1 MRTISTR
8 LQMDQSEGL
17 DRLASHAKIAPVERT
32 SARIMFIYVMWFF
45 VWFEPDWLLE
55 ALGGGTAL
63 VKLYAALFIPACVL
77 LWTRFRREAL
87 FWPYLVVIGI
97 FLVWLPFV
105 LNRGF
110 LINGFGKVLQ
120 YSLLTA
126 LTISVLETPRQVTLL
141 LKLFL
146 LQFLWFGIQGLPW
159 AGVPWHQNLS
169 NDDSFGPF
177 MTIGLGFAYYVAMGT
192 TITKYRYLG
201 FLTCLIGVAG
211 TVVSFARGAI
221 IGLCVVLALL
231 AIRTPRKLAFLGYGA
246 LLAVTG
252 LVVIMVAFPNGEFWD
267 EMATITEEG
276 ASAGTGLQ
284 RWVMWQAAGE
294 LFLTNPILGVGP
306 GNFGPAATEYFT
318 ERGVTNMGSTFDTPD
333 KMYMMA
339 LHNDYVQVMV
349 EQGLVGLFALA
360 SIFVYFFKCVRYL
373 RSEAVRKAWMNH
385 TDGFVDSGNLALGLE
400 ASMVGFMVTSAVYPQ
415 LFINYWMWSIMML
428 ALLSSAIARRM
439 IEGTSGAERPSFRS
453 RARGS
458 ALERPM
464 MENHETV
471 PKTNAV

>member
-1 MRTISTR
+1 
-8 LQMDQSEGL
+8 
-17 DRLASHAKIAPVERT
+17 
-32 SARIMFIYVMWFF
+32 
-45 VWFEPDWLLE
+45 LE
-55 ALGGGTAL
+55 AIGGGTIL
-63 VKLYAALFIPACVL
+63 VKLYAALFIPVCAL
-77 LWTRFRREAL
+77 LWTRFRQEAL
-87 FWPYLVVIGI
+87 FWPYLVMIGI
-97 FLVWLPFV
+97 FLVWMPFV

-126 LTISVLETPRQVTLL
+126 VTVSVLETPQQIILL

-146 LQFLWFGIQGLPW
+146 FQFLWFGIQGLPT

-177 MTIGLGFAYYVAMGT
+177 MTIGLGFAYYMAMGT
-192 TITKYRYLG
+192 TIAKFRYLG
-201 FLTCLIGVAG
+201 FLICLLGIAG
-211 TVVSFARGAI
+211 TILSFARGAV
-221 IGLCVVLALL
+221 IGLCVVFAML

-252 LVVIMVAFPNGEFWD
+252 LVVIVVAFPNGEFWD

-276 ASAGTGLQ
+276 TSAGTGLQ

-294 LFLTNPILGVGP
+294 LFLSNPILGVGP

-339 LHNDYVQVMV
+339 LHNDYLQVMV

-360 SIFVYFFKCVRYL
+360 SVFVYFFKCLRYL
-373 RSEAVRKAWMNH
+373 RSEVVQKAWMNR
-385 TDGFVDSGNLALGLE
+385 TGGFIDPGNLALGLE
-400 ASMVGFMVTSAVYPQ
+400 AAMVGFMVTSALYPQ

-428 ALLSSAIARRM
+428 ALVSSTIARKM
-439 IEGTSGAERPSFRS
+439 VDGMAGTARPSSFS
-453 RARGS
+453 RAVGT
-458 ALERPM
+458 AFKRP
-464 MENHETV
+464 V
-471 PKTNAV
+471 KSGL

>member
-1 MRTISTR
+1 ME
-8 LQMDQSEGL
+8 QSEGL
-17 DRLASHAKIAPVERT
+17 DRLASHTKTAPVERT

-45 VWFEPDWLLE
+45 VWYEPDWLLE
-55 ALGGGTAL
+55 ALGGGTIL
-63 VKLYAALFIPACVL
+63 VKLYAALFIPVCVL
-77 LWTRFRREAL
+77 LWTRFRRDAL
-87 FWPYLVVIGI
+87 FWPYLVMIGI

-110 LINGFGKVLQ
+110 LLNGFGKVVQ

-126 LTISVLETPRQVTLL
+126 LTISVLETPQQVMLL

-169 NDDSFGPF
+169 NEDSFGPF
-177 MTIGLGFAYYVAMGT
+177 MTVGLGLAYYVAMGT
-192 TITKYRYLG
+192 TLTKYRYLG
-201 FLTCLIGVAG
+201 FLICLIGMAG

-276 ASAGTGLQ
+276 TSAGTGLQ

-306 GNFGPAATEYFT
+306 GNFGPNATEYFT
-318 ERGVTNMGSTFDTPD
+318 ERGVTDMGSTFDTPD

-339 LHNDYVQVMV
+339 LHNDYVQVLV
-349 EQGLVGLFALA
+349 EQGLVGVFALA
-360 SIFVYFFKCVRYL
+360 SVFVYFFKCVRYL
-373 RSEAVRKAWMNH
+373 RSDVVQKAWMNQ
-385 TDGFVDSGNLALGLE
+385 TEGFIDPRNLALGLE
-400 ASMVGFMVTSAVYPQ
+400 AAMIGFMVTSVFYPQ

-428 ALLSSAIARRM
+428 ALLSSTIARRM
-439 IEGTSGAERPSFRS
+439 IEGTAGAGRPSFRS
-453 RARGS
+453 GARRS
-458 ALERPM
+458 ALEPPM
-464 MENHETV
+464 MESHEAV
-471 PKTNAV
+471 PKTNVV

>member
-1 MRTISTR
+1 ME
-8 LQMDQSEGL
+8 QSETV
-17 DRLASHAKIAPVERT
+17 DRLASHTKIAPVERT
-32 SARIMFIYVMWFF
+32 PARIMFIYVMWFF
-45 VWFEPDWLLE
+45 VWYEPDWLLE
-55 ALGGGTAL
+55 ALGGGTIL
-63 VKLYAALFIPACVL
+63 VKLYAALFIPVCAL

-87 FWPYLVVIGI
+87 FWPYLVMIGI
-97 FLVWLPFV
+97 FLIWMPFV

-110 LINGFGKVLQ
+110 LINGFGKVVQ

-126 LTISVLETPRQVTLL
+126 VTVSVLETPQQVILL

-146 LQFLWFGIQGLPW
+146 FQFLWFGIQGLPT

-201 FLTCLIGVAG
+201 FLLCLIGIAG
-211 TVVSFARGAI
+211 TILSFARGAV
-221 IGLCVVLALL
+221 IGLCVVLAML

-246 LLAVTG
+246 LLAITG
-252 LVVIMVAFPNGEFWD
+252 LVVIMIAFPNGEFWN

-276 ASAGTGLQ
+276 TSGGTGLQ
-284 RWVMWQAAGE
+284 RWVMWQAAWE

-339 LHNDYVQVMV
+339 LHNDYVQVLV
-349 EQGLVGLFALA
+349 EQGLVGLFALV
-360 SIFVYFFKCVRYL
+360 SVFVYFFKCVRYL
-373 RSEAVRKAWMNH
+373 RSEVVNKAWMNQAG
-385 TDGFVDSGNLALGLE
+385 GFIDPGNLALGLE
-400 ASMVGFMVTSAVYPQ
+400 AAMVGFMATSVFYPQ
-415 LFINYWMWSIMML
+415 MFINYWMWSIMML
-428 ALLSSAIARRM
+428 ALLSSTIARKM
-439 IEGTSGAERPSFRS
+439 VEGIAGTARPSSFS
-453 RARGS
+453 RAVGTTFKGPAKS
-458 ALERPM
+458 GL
-464 MENHETV
+464 
-471 PKTNAV
+471 

>member
-1 MRTISTR
+1 MRPILTR
-8 LQMDQSEGL
+8 LQMERSEGVGS
-17 DRLASHAKIAPVERT
+17 LASHAKIAPVERT

-45 VWFEPDWLLE
+45 VWYEPDWLLE
-55 ALGGGTAL
+55 ALGGGTIL
-63 VKLYAALFIPACVL
+63 VKLYAALFVPVCAL

-87 FWPYLVVIGI
+87 FWPYLVMIGI
-97 FLVWLPFV
+97 FLIWMPFV

-110 LINGFGKVLQ
+110 LMNGLGKVLQ

-126 LTISVLETPRQVTLL
+126 VTVSVLETPQQVILL

-146 LQFLWFGIQGLPW
+146 FQFLWFGIQGLPT

-201 FLTCLIGVAG
+201 FLMCLIGIAG
-211 TVVSFARGAI
+211 TILSFARGAV
-221 IGLCVVLALL
+221 IGLCVVLAIL

-276 ASAGTGLQ
+276 ASGGTGLQ
-284 RWVMWQAAGE
+284 RWVMWQAAWE

-306 GNFGPAATEYFT
+306 GNFGPTATEYFT

-339 LHNDYVQVMV
+339 LHNDYVQVLV
-349 EQGLVGLFALA
+349 EQGLVGLFALV
-360 SIFVYFFKCVRYL
+360 SVFVYFFKCVRYL
-373 RSEAVRKAWMNH
+373 RSDVVQKAWMNQAG
-385 TDGFVDSGNLALGLE
+385 GFIDPGNLALGLE
-400 ASMVGFMVTSAVYPQ
+400 AAMVGFMVTSAVYPQ

-428 ALLSSAIARRM
+428 ALVSSTIARKM
-439 IEGTSGAERPSFRS
+439 VEGMAGTAGLTFRRGLRRTAVERPVKSE
-453 RARGS
+453 
-458 ALERPM
+458 L
-464 MENHETV
+464 
-471 PKTNAV
+471 

>member
-1 MRTISTR
+1 
-8 LQMDQSEGL
+8 MDQSGGL
-17 DRLASHAKIAPVERT
+17 DGLASRTKVVPVERT
-32 SARIMFIYVMWFF
+32 SARIIFIYVMWFF
-45 VWFEPDWLLE
+45 VWYEPDWLLE
-55 ALGGGTAL
+55 ALGGGGVL
-63 VKLYAALFIPACVL
+63 VKLYAALFVPVCVL

-87 FWPYLVVIGI
+87 FWPYLVMIGI
-97 FLVWLPFV
+97 FLVWLPFA

-110 LINGFGKVLQ
+110 LINGFGKVVQ

-126 LTISVLETPRQVTLL
+126 LTVSVLETPQQVITL

-146 LQFLWFGIQGLPW
+146 FQFIWFGVQGLPT
-159 AGVPWHQNLS
+159 AGVTWHQNLS

-177 MTIGLGFAYYVAMGT
+177 MTIGLGFGYYVAIGAT
-192 TITKYRYLG
+192 SKKYRYLG
-201 FLTCLIGVAG
+201 VFICLLGVAG

-221 IGLCVVLALL
+221 IGLCVVFAML
-231 AIRTPRKLAFLGYGA
+231 AIRAPRKLAFLGYGVV
-246 LLAVTG
+246 LAVTG
-252 LVVIMVAFPNGEFWD
+252 LVVIMLAFPNGEFWN

-294 LFLTNPILGVGP
+294 LFLTHPILGVGP

-360 SIFVYFFKCVRYL
+360 CVYVHFFKCVRFL
-373 RSEAVRKAWMNH
+373 RTEAVQKAWVNH
-385 TDGFVDSGNLALGLE
+385 TGGFISPGNLALGLE
-400 ASMVGFMVTSAVYPQ
+400 AAMVGFLVTSVFYPQ

-428 ALLSSAIARRM
+428 ALVSSAIARSM
-439 IEGTSGAERPSFRS
+439 IESTTGTGRPAWRNGMRGTS
-453 RARGS
+453 
-458 ALERPM
+458 LERTMTTEP
-464 MENHETV
+464 
-471 PKTNAV
+471 